1 MGRFRRALRS
11 ALPRL
16 AGLSQTR
23 AARHRRSKWPLSLPL
38 SLPISWLIAATAQ
51 AADFNWIASE
61 PRSEVWVNPGWYSL
75 HFDRTRNL
83 EDANPGLG
91 VEYRYS
97 TVHALTAGFFHNSDR
112 RRSRY
117 LGGYWQPLG
126 IGPLRLGAAFGLID
140 GYPRMRDGGWFPTL
154 VPTVSAEVGR
164 LGASVM
170 VVPGYK
176 DKLYGAVS
184 LQLRLR
190 LR

>member
-1 MGRFRRALRS
+1 MSR
-11 ALPRL
+11 
-16 AGLSQTR
+16 TR
-23 AARHRRSKWPLSLPL
+23 AARLWLPFSLLLSL
-38 SLPISWLIAATAQ
+38 IAPPAQ
-51 AADFNWIASE
+51 AADFSLVESE
-61 PRSEVWVNPGWYSL
+61 PRSEIWLNPGWYSL
-75 HFDRTRNL
+75 HFDRDRNL

-91 VEYRYS
+91 LEYRYS
-97 TVHALTAGFFHNSDR
+97 TVYALTAGFFRNSDR

-117 LGGYWQPLG
+117 IGGYWQPLAF
-126 IGPLRLGAAFGLID
+126 GPLRLGAAFGLID

-154 VPTVSAEVGR
+154 VPTVSVESGR

-176 DKLYGAVS
+176 DRLYAAVS